1 MVKIMENPMKMD
13 DLGVPLVS
21 ETPLSWAW
29 ICFLVGVF
37 FSSIR
42 FFLNMFGIC
51 LDFFPCGFSQSKTIY
66 VNAHKKSGHASM
78 FLRRYDSLCFCCC
91 FCLENHRFLN
101 RVLRPRTGRFQEMDP
116 FKDEKIPASRRNVNV
131 QWVAEE
137 AKPGLGQA
145 FVPRCDS

>member
-78 FLRRYDSLCFCCC
+78 FYVVMTACVF
-91 FCLENHRFLN
+91 
-101 RVLRPRTGRFQEMDP
+101 
-116 FKDEKIPASRRNVNV
+116 
-131 QWVAEE
+131 VAV
-137 AKPGLGQA
+137 
-145 FVPRCDS
+145 FVWRIIGFSTVF